1 VPLRA
6 QNCELQVQSQKL
18 KTQSSEIPIDRLY
31 LFKWNKSSD
40 IISWPW
46 KARAKLGALNGHC
59 NSLPV
64 CHSVAL
70 PASRLPP
77 LARSYLARGSSFS
90 RMPKASLSPAE
101 AVCFLRASEAALAGL
116 QLLLLLPAAA
126 TASSGRQ
133 DGSARAPICRISPVC
148 LAAPPPFGRLNG
160 TAARSSWGGPMSTGA
175 PLALAQMNWRQQW
188 PAQVSSRP
196 LGVAI
201 PKLSA
206 PLANL
211 KLQISHWGRCSV
223 W

>member
-1 VPLRA
+1 MPLRA

-148 LAAPPPFGRLNG
+148 LAAPPH
-160 TAARSSWGGPMSTGA
+160 SGG
-175 PLALAQMNWRQQW
+175 
-188 PAQVSSRP
+188 
-196 LGVAI
+196 
-201 PKLSA
+201 
-206 PLANL
+206 
-211 KLQISHWGRCSV
+211 
-223 W
+223 